1 MKIKKTTTTISY
13 HHRSFVLK
21 SKRPKQKYSL
31 SLSSPQQCERQKA
44 RRQKTRQKRGCKN
57 QKKRERRERSIFFQ
71 PMESGRF
78 CISLSLSLSLS
89 LLLLP
94 KRRRLKRIG
103 FFHRTVRLSTRA
115 SLSLSLLA
123 QTFLSSSRGEKNIFT
138 GTKGERETRERE
150 KKNENKSTSVYLDA
164 NGLSS
169 RGRRRSDGSSVERDQ
184 TRSG

>member
-78 CISLSLSLSLS
+78 CISLSLSLLLSFSFSSSSSSEEETTETHRFFSPHRPSLDA
-89 LLLLP
+89 
-94 KRRRLKRIG
+94 R
-103 FFHRTVRLSTRA
+103 F
-115 SLSLSLLA
+115 SLSLSFSTNFPLLVP
-123 QTFLSSSRGEKNIFT
+123 G
-138 GTKGERETRERE
+138 REEHFHRNEGRERNPRE
-150 KKNENKSTSVYLDA
+150 RKKKRKQIYFCLP
-164 NGLSS
+164 
-169 RGRRRSDGSSVERDQ
+169 
-184 TRSG
+184 